1 MKKILT
7 LLLTVLVSCTAS
19 AQSTEYYYFA
29 DSVIG
34 IFAEMR
40 DSCIPPQ
47 RNANLEVPEL
57 MKSVLA
63 NSVRNIVL
71 YKRIMTRLEKFKKS
85 KDEGIGR
92 AATLLS
98 VGVLSLEISNEEFSN
113 YLEKLLND
121 PKQLLQ
127 QGTVSRK
134 IAELSESADSS
145 WKVYAQTG
153 GAVTFSLVEGVPLSL
168 KDIKDSKKMQQ
179 KLTKLRITKDE
190 IDGLKNHLQK
200 SFGPILSDNS
210 KAGFADIPAI
220 KMWEF
225 LNDKW
230 TPAIE

>member
-7 LLLTVLVSCTAS
+7 LLFTVLVSCTAS

-85 KDEGIGR
+85 KDEGIR
-92 AATLLS
+92 QAATLLS
-98 VGVLSLEISNEEFSN
+98 AGVFAVLITNEELSN

-121 PKQLLQ
+121 PRQLIQ

-134 IAELSESADSS
+134 FAELSESADSS
-145 WKVYAQTG
+145 WKAYAQTAG
-153 GAVTFSLVEGVPLSL
+153 VVTYSLVEGVPISL
-168 KDIKDSKKMQQ
+168 KSIKDPKIMQQ
-179 KLTKLRITKDE
+179 KMTKLRITKDE

-200 SFGPILSDNS
+200 SFEPILSDNS
-210 KAGFADIPAI
+210 KAVFADLPAI
-220 KMWEF
+220 SMWEF
-225 LNDKW
+225 LNDNW
-230 TPAIE
+230 TPAVE